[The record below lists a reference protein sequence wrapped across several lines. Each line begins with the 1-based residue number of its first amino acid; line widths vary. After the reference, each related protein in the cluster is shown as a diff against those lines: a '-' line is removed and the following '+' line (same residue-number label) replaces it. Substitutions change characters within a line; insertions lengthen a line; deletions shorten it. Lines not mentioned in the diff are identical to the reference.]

1 MTDNKTRINLLDVNK
16 EDLDINLKN
25 LEIFMEI
32 FEYTNEV
39 FFTQE
44 TNALNDK
51 EKKYIGIEF
60 EIKKDYK
67 FLTLISR
74 RIDLVFERLIVDRK
88 EFSTELKKSEKILKQ
103 FKEKEEKN
111 KDKISLNER
120 KTYDDNLKKYEQLKR
135 SIGKWREFSEICK
148 PDKKDL
154 CRELEFL
161 KERLDKKDYDHY
173 NSPVNNK
180 FINRYQ
186 KYFSGLSFLKKE
198 ESLNFIYED
207 IDLSKEKRAKLI
219 ELSTEIFDDILLKN
233 RKTFIENGYIRSEK
247 IEKDS
252 GKNTLMLPFRN
263 YSENFSEFLEL
274 INKNKLRDK
283 YDDYINESKH
293 FEVLENLNNFL
304 ITTGNNA
311 FFNDEPINYLLLCQ
325 LKEEIKGVLDYKKG
339 KISADDLKVKFDIVT
354 EEEKKEKKEE
364 SKQKEVAKKLWKKV
378 PLKGLLLISV
388 ILSIIAFISVNSLV
402 GHIFVGERA
411 LRGTSLHENPFLA
424 LLPSNM
430 KLYFSGMPLAFGFG
444 VGLFPLIWYG
454 YYIFKRR
461 NYLIGKEHGSA
472 KWIDEETLAS
482 LIESDKVTYKN
493 NMIFGKE
500 IGMSLNDRRTR
511 RNNNLLIFGGSG
523 TGKTRFEVKP
533 NLLQAH
539 SNYVV
544 TDPKGD
550 LLHETGYFFEKEGYR
565 IRVLNLID
573 MENSDKYNF
582 FEYLPSNQPDKIQ
595 SEIEKLV
602 TNIMKNAGNN
612 EGGKSA
618 PKDEFWDNATSLL
631 LSAIFY
637 YVKVHIKDPAE
648 QNLTKVAEL
657 LLMANPDQS
666 NKAEL
671 DEVFNEI
678 ESKEGSQDP
687 CVKLYKSYKL
697 AGEKTLQSINISAV
711 TKLSKFFIKE
721 VQDLTT
727 KDEINLRE
735 FANPDSKM
743 ILYVIISDTDS
754 SFNFLVAMLYQQLF
768 DVLFEEARKKGG
780 RLPVPLRML
789 LDEFANIGKIPNF
802 ESIISVVRSRN
813 ISVVPIF
820 QSLAQVKNAYDKAA
834 DIILDNCD
842 TWIFLGGQSTDTT
855 KEMSG
860 KIGKTTIDLSIGN
873 RTYSREG
880 SYSESNSLI
889 QRDLMMSDEL
899 SKMSDD
905 DLIVLIR
912 GYDPYK
918 GPKFVLE
925 EHPNYKYLEDANEN
939 LYYNPPKIGTPA
951 KTNIELRDYIMQ
963 QYRKRPKLSE
973 NISPSE
979 ILQQRDE
986 FLEEYESKTEAEK
999 SLEKRSGLF
1008 SVADKQI
1015 LIKMTESQKEQD
1027 EYLRDSQRAMEEFRK
1042 EEVDPEIARNFEE
1055 EMEKEIEKELEE
1067 ENMSKEEQESIIE
1080 TDMEESKSIVGDME
1094 YTDEELTGDLDI
1106 EGF

>member
-32 FEYTNEV
+32 FDYTNEV

-44 TNALNDK
+44 TNTLNDK

-74 RIDLVFERLIVDRK
+74 RIDLVFEKLIADRK
-88 EFSTELKKSEKILKQ
+88 HFSIELKKSEEILKK
-103 FKEKEEKN
+103 FREKEKNN
-111 KDKISLNER
+111 KEKISLNER
-120 KTYDDNLKKYEQLKR
+120 KIYDDNLKKYEQLKR
-135 SIGKWREFSEICK
+135 NLGKWREFSEICK
-148 PDKKDL
+148 LDKRDL
-154 CRELEFL
+154 CRKLEFL

-219 ELSTEIFDDILLKN
+219 ELSTEVLDDILLKN
-233 RKTFIENGYIRSEK
+233 RKPFIENGYVRSEK
-247 IEKDS
+247 NEKNS

-364 SKQKEVAKKLWKKV
+364 SKQKEFAKKLWKKI

-999 SLEKRSGLF
+999 SLEKRSELF

-1080 TDMEESKSIVGDME
+1080 TDMEESKNIVGDME

>member
-1 MTDNKTRINLLDVNK
+1 MTNNKTKINLLDVNK

-32 FEYTNEV
+32 FDYTNEA

-67 FLTLISR
+67 FLSLISR
-74 RIDLVFERLIVDRK
+74 RIDLVFERLIADRK
-88 EFSTELKKSEKILKQ
+88 HFNQELKKSEEIIKK
-103 FKEKEEKN
+103 FREKENTN
-111 KDKISLNER
+111 KDKISLKER
-120 KTYDDNLKKYEQLKR
+120 EIYDNNLKKYEQTKEKVE
-135 SIGKWREFSEICK
+135 KWRNFSEICK

-219 ELSTEIFDDILLKN
+219 ELSTEVLDDILLKN
-233 RKTFIENGYIRSEK
+233 RKPFIENGYVRSEK

-364 SKQKEVAKKLWKKV
+364 SRQKEVAKKLWKKV